1 MHPLE
6 ELYTAI
12 GGHFFRS
19 SGGGENARLRSFA
32 TAALARCCR
41 CLGDGELAG
50 KLQAFLNTNPGDTPL
65 PRLLE
70 EPLQQRCMVHAAPDL
85 SWFSGRFPAPAPES
99 LQDGGDFFDADT
111 MASLLAIFREEALDV
126 VRQVV
131 GIHVR
136 GTFSAEETAELFRF
150 AHTLKGAA
158 ATVGLSAVSREA
170 LVLEHYLRSHRDSRT
185 RPSELALPFLD
196 LATFQFIGMVEDGQ
210 MKEFLPNGSLLEC
223 ARAVDGSADPWSLF
237 QDVRSPSLPAP
248 VPEPAPALPA
258 EKEKEEEAARL
269 DDEMAAVLMEVFR
282 TEAQEHLDA
291 LDRNLER
298 LSEGQPVLQELFR
311 TTHTLKGAAGTVGI
325 AWLKEASHRM
335 EDYFDTLVQR
345 RMMPPA
351 SSLPYL
357 FQAASFLRNNVGRLQ
372 VDLEPFERLLSQ
384 AASVD
389 AKERIASGGPEP
401 FVPPSDAAGASQRTA
416 AETAPAA
423 AAAETAAPGVDART
437 TQVPTRKLDELFA
450 DAEELVLVRTQL
462 EKSRDEVQSIS
473 SDLFLSHHTL
483 RNFLL
488 EDRNVMSEAERLERL
503 QEVEV
508 ELAELINN
516 LEHASSLLQKECK
529 SLQALSQRF
538 QQNLVEMRVT
548 NLELLF
554 LKVRQAIRDAAFASG
569 KQVEFICDGEEVE
582 LDKSVI
588 SALSS
593 PLLQMARNAV
603 AHGVLSTA
611 ERRRLGLEGPGRIR
625 LSARREG
632 RFILLELADDG
643 PGIDPDTIRSRLV
656 SMKILDE
663 GAARRMQDEDVL
675 DAIFLPGFTTRNS
688 ADTLAGRGVG
698 LEMVRSQVRRIGGE
712 VTVHS
717 SPGNGCTFQ
726 IRVPLTSV
734 VSQALIFRLG
744 QEFYGIPAAYVVE
757 VFETVVSREMEPGT
771 RILWKK
777 ESIPVVPLHYFFGLE
792 QNVVFR
798 KSVPI
803 VILQHGGKHFGITVD
818 SLIGIK
824 DVTTKPL
831 NALLSSLAF
840 FSAAMVSGAGMLQ
853 LMFDVPFLASLARPV
868 FGVFSHMGRGGA
880 YRVPRILVCDDSKS
894 VREAASRVL
903 VDAGYHT
910 VVVGDGWE
918 AWNALH
924 SEEFDLLL
932 TDLEMPRMN
941 GYELVQEVKQ
951 DSMLQEIP
959 IVVLSS
965 RTGETSRERVQ
976 KAGADRF
983 VSKPIKPMV
992 LLKTIREFLPIEERL
1007 VTRKILIFAT
1017 HNPGK
1022 ARELQA
1028 LLSGLSIDVWGLDRF
1043 PGLPPVVED
1052 GLTFE
1057 ENARKKALIRA
1068 RQTGLPTLADDSGLM
1083 VDALG
1088 GEPGVHSA
1096 RYAGEN
1102 ATDRE
1107 RVAFLLSRMEGKTPR
1122 TARFVSAIAFC
1133 PNPASDEVIVVRG
1146 EVEGVIATVPRGEH
1160 GFGYDPVFELP
1171 SGRTM
1176 AELTLE
1182 EKSEISHRAR
1192 AFTLILPHLRRFAGL
1207 E

>member
-1 MHPLE
+1 M
-6 ELYTAI
+6 
-12 GGHFFRS
+12 
-19 SGGGENARLRSFA
+19 FA
-32 TAALARCCR
+32 GAALTRCCR

-50 KLQAFLNTNPGDTPL
+50 KLQEFLKTTSHQELPL
-65 PRLLE
+65 PRLLK
-70 EPLQQRCMVHAAPDL
+70 EPLQRRCESAAEADM
-85 SWFSGRFPAPAPES
+85 SWFSVRFPVPAQES
-99 LQDGGDFFDADT
+99 LQDGGDFFDKDT
-111 MASLLAIFREEALDV
+111 LAFLLATFQEEASGIVSQIVD
-126 VRQVV
+126 
-131 GIHVR
+131 IHVR
-136 GTFSAEETAELFRF
+136 GSFSVEETAELFRF

-170 LVLEHYLRSHRDSRT
+170 LVLESYLRAHRDART

-196 LATFQFIGMVEDGQ
+196 LAAAQFIGMVENGH
-210 MKEFLPNGSLLEC
+210 MEEILPNGSLLEC
-223 ARAVDGSADPWSLF
+223 ARAMDGSADPWTLF
-237 QDVRSPSLPAP
+237 QDAAAPSPPVESSPVFSLESG
-248 VPEPAPALPA
+248 PE
-258 EKEKEEEAARL
+258 KDSKSAAL
-269 DDEMAAVLMEVFR
+269 DDEMASVLMEVFQ

-291 LDRNLER
+291 LDRNLE
-298 LSEGQPVLQELFR
+298 LLAGGQPVIQELFR

-325 AWLKEASHRM
+325 TWLKDAAHRM
-335 EDYFDTLVQR
+335 EDYFDALLQR

-351 SSLPYL
+351 SSMQYL
-357 FQAASFLRNNVGRLQ
+357 FQAASFLRNHVGRTQ
-372 VDLEPFERLLSQ
+372 VDLEPFENLLSQ

-389 AKERIASGGPEP
+389 AQQRLHAGSREASSPAAP
-401 FVPPSDAAGASQRTA
+401 VQPPSPVPEDAASPGI
-416 AETAPAA
+416 AA
-423 AAAETAAPGVDART
+423 APPVDARFT
-437 TQVPTRKLDELFA
+437 RVPSQKLDELFS

-488 EDRNVMSEAERLERL
+488 EGRNTMTEAERLERL

-529 SLQALSQRF
+529 SLQSLSQRF
-538 QQNLVEMRVT
+538 QRNLVEMRVT

-554 LKVRQAIRDAAFASG
+554 LKVRQTIRDAAFASG
-569 KQVEFICDGEEVE
+569 KQVEFTCDGESVE

-588 SALSS
+588 AALSA
-593 PLLQMARNAV
+593 PLLQVARNAV
-603 AHGVLSTA
+603 AHGVLPEA
-611 ERRRLGLEGPGRIR
+611 ERLRLNLEGPGHIH
-625 LSARREG
+625 LSARQEG
-632 RFILLELADDG
+632 RFILLELSDDG
-643 PGIDPDTIRSRLV
+643 PGIDPERIRQKLV
-656 SMKILDE
+656 EMKILDE
-663 GAARRMQDEDVL
+663 SAARRMQDEDVL
-675 DAIFLPGFTTRNS
+675 DAIFLPGFTTRDS
-688 ADTLAGRGVG
+688 ADALSGRGVG

-712 VTVHS
+712 VTVYSAHQK
-717 SPGNGCTFQ
+717 GCSFH

-757 VFETVVSREMEPGT
+757 VFETVVSRELEPGS
-771 RILWKK
+771 RILWRK

-792 QNVVFR
+792 QNIVFR
-798 KSVPI
+798 RSVP
-803 VILQHGGKHFGITVD
+803 VIIMQHGGKHFGITVD

-831 NALLSSLAF
+831 NHLLSALSF
-840 FSAAMVSGAGMLQ
+840 FSAAMMSGAGMLQ

-868 FGVFSHMGRGGA
+868 FGVFSHVGRGSA

-910 VVVGDGWE
+910 VVAADGWE

-924 SEEFDLLL
+924 ADEFDLLL
-932 TDLEMPRMN
+932 TDLEMPRMS

-965 RTGETSRERVQ
+965 RTGETSRERVRA
-976 KAGADRF
+976 AGAECF

-992 LLKTIREFLPIEERL
+992 LLKAIREFIPIEERL

-1022 ARELQA
+1022 ARELQV
-1028 LLSGLSIDVWGLDRF
+1028 LLAGLAIDVWSLDRF
-1043 PGLPPVVED
+1043 PDLPPLIED
-1052 GLTFE
+1052 GSTFE

-1088 GEPGVHSA
+1088 GAPGVNSA
-1096 RYAGEN
+1096 RYAGEH
-1102 ATDRE
+1102 AADRDRVE
-1107 RVAFLLSRMEGKTPR
+1107 RLLLEMAGKTSR
-1122 TARFVSAIAFC
+1122 AARFVSVIAFC

-1146 EVEGVIATVPRGEH
+1146 ELEGMITTAPRGEH
-1160 GFGYDPVFELP
+1160 GFGYDPVFELF
-1171 SGRTM
+1171 SGRTL

-1192 AFTLILPHLRRFAGL
+1192 AFALILPHLKRFAGM